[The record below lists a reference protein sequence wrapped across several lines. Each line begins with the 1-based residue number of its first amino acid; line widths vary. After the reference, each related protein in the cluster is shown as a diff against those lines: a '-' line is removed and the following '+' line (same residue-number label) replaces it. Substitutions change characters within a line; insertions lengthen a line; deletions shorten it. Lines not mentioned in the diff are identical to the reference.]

1 LARHYVVPHISTGD
15 MFRAAVASGTDFGRR
30 LQEYMQSGELVPD
43 DVTIGVVAARLEQ
56 DDTTTRGFILDGFPR
71 NAHQAEELSKILVPR
86 DIDLALDLEVD
97 TEVVLKRLA
106 ARRVCS
112 TCGANFSTDN
122 PPKYDWTCDVCGGEV
137 VQRQDDTESAIRRRL
152 ELYEQETA
160 PLIAWYLERDKLVQV
175 NGMGSPDAVTTR
187 LIRAIDH
194 RRDRDRLR

>member
-1 LARHYVVPHISTGD
+1 MARTHPSAEEREARRD
-15 MFRAAVASGTDFGRR
+15 ELLDAAVAAIR
-30 LQEYMQSGELVPD
+30 
-43 DVTIGVVAARLEQ
+43 
-56 DDTTTRGFILDGFPR
+56 
-71 NAHQAEELSKILVPR
+71 AHGPTVSMEELAHILNPR

-137 VQRQDDTESAIRRRL
+137 VQRQDDTEGAIRRRL

-175 NGMGSPDAVTTR
+175 NGMGSPDVVTTR